1 MLASRYRVL
10 VAGDHAV
17 SLALVFPE
25 LSTWDCDGST
35 VLEER
40 STKSGSDACWRG
52 SRPSAAGS
60 SVSSP
65 RKVERCR

>member
-25 LSTWDCDGST
+25 LSTWDSDGST
-35 VLEER
+35 VLEGALDEVGLGR
-40 STKSGSDACWRG
+40 VLARLSAIGCRLLGVVSTEG
-52 SRPSAAGS
+52 
-60 SVSSP
+60 
-65 RKVERCR
+65 